1 MRVYTHCN
9 FLHQFQVIRFF
20 GASEVTIYLYKLD
33 AETHWDALVPSEF
46 LPHPD
51 EAIHLGFTPTFVK
64 ISSSSGGEGAGEW
77 SRSPT
82 LPKCTL
88 TPCLQ
93 TSAALLGLMLQLLT
107 RCWVYTPHHPV

>member
-9 FLHQFQVIRFF
+9 FLHHFQVIRFF

-33 AETHWDALVPSEF
+33 AETHWDALVPN
-46 LPHPD
+46 LNPKP
-51 EAIHLGFTPTFVK
+51 
-64 ISSSSGGEGAGEW
+64 SSGGEGAGEW